1 MAARSGRCG
10 PAGIDWP
17 ILGNEAA
24 MSIEVYKINKYRKI
38 EGQWLQSEMRLE
50 IFFLTPYEEGWHK
63 TRMMS

>member
-1 MAARSGRCG
+1 
-10 PAGIDWP
+10 
-17 ILGNEAA
+17 